1 MVLRKPHNLWML
13 DLFRV
18 AKVLV
23 VMKLVGMRHGAK
35 IAVDLDMTQRTRK
48 TRTKIW
54 FGTAIVMALGTASA
68 EQQAIDIRKSV
79 VTVRVYKA
87 GVFSAFGYDHEIAAP
102 VADGSAD
109 TTTHHV
115 ELRMNSG
122 ALRVRDS
129 KASEKDRN
137 QIQTTMLGPEVLD
150 SERHPEIVFR
160 STEAEPMGQGSWS
173 LHGDLTLHGQTRPV
187 TVQVSDRDGHYIGSS
202 LLKLTDF
209 GIKPVR
215 IAGGT
220 VKVKDEIRIE
230 FDIQL
235 AH

>member
-1 MVLRKPHNLWML
+1 VVLRKPHNLWML
-13 DLFRV
+13 DLFQV

-48 TRTKIW
+48 TRRRIW
-54 FGTAIVMALGTASA
+54 LGTAIVVALGTASA
-68 EQQAIDIRKSV
+68 QQQAIDIQKSV
-79 VTVRVYKA
+79 VTVRGYKA
-87 GVFSAFGYDHEIAAP
+87 GVFSAFGHDHEIAAP
-102 VADGSAD
+102 VADGNAD
-109 TTTHHV
+109 ITTHHV
-115 ELRMNSG
+115 ELRMDPG

-160 STEAEPMGQGSWS
+160 ASEVEPMGPGSWGV
-173 LHGDLTLHGQTRPV
+173 HGALTLHGQTRPV
-187 TVQVSDRDGHYIGSS
+187 TVRVSDRDGHYIGSS

-220 VKVKDEIRIE
+220 VKIKDEIRIE